1 MRGFELSLGLH
12 QWLFRVVFLP
22 IVSLVSFDAV
32 ANEQEE
38 TQMEGAY
45 FVPLISGDIQGNTY
59 EAVDFLS
66 VVQVKNGY
74 QVNVQTN
81 FFNGHI
87 CSFSGVMQRVL
98 ENRLIFDG
106 PSEFPSEDCVLG
118 ITWGKADV
126 VFDAK
131 HCRDHCGT
139 RGSLNGAK
147 FPIRS
152 KNDPPMSDRTD
163 QELCE
168 QVIDT
173 DMTINDMTEL
183 EQAILFARGVDL
195 WECRKP
201 SS

>member
-1 MRGFELSLGLH
+1 MVGTYF
-12 QWLFRVVFLP
+12 
-22 IVSLVSFDAV
+22 VSL
-32 ANEQEE
+32 
-38 TQMEGAY
+38 T
-45 FVPLISGDIQGNTY
+45 SGDINGNTY
-59 EAVDFLS
+59 DAVDFLS
-66 VVQVKNGY
+66 VVQMQNGY

-106 PSEFPSEDCVLG
+106 PQEFPSEDCVLG
-118 ITWGKADV
+118 ITWDETDIV
-126 VFDAK
+126 VDAK
-131 HCRDHCGT
+131 NCRDHCGT

-147 FPIRS
+147 FPIHSR
-152 KNDPPMSDRTD
+152 NNPPMPNRTNK
-163 QELCE
+163 ELCE
-168 QVIDT
+168 RVIGQ
-173 DMTINDMTEL
+173 DMRINDMTEL